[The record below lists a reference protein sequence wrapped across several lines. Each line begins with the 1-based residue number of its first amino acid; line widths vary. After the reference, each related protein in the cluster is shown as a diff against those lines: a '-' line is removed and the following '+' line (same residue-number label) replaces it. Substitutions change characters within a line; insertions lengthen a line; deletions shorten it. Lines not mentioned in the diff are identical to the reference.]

1 MLTIIGVLAIA
12 ALIATIVSI
21 MGKCP
26 LYVPVLLLC
35 VIAALQVIPLGR

>member
-1 MLTIIGVLAIA
+1 MITVALILVVAAI
-12 ALIATIVSI
+12 IATIASM

-35 VIAALQVIPLGR
+35 FVAAIGVLPIK

>member
-1 MLTIIGVLAIA
+1 MLTIIGLLVLG
-12 ALIATIVSI
+12 ALIATIASM

-35 VIAALQVIPLGR
+35 IVEGLRVLPLGG